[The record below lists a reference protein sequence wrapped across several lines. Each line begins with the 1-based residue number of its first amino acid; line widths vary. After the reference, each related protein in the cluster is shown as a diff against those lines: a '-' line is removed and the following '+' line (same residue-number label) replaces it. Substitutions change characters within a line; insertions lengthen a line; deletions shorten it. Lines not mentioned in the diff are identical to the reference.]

1 MQLSKK
7 SKPCGTKFL
16 ALLFR
21 EEFPWTPA
29 GCYTTMTTCRRT
41 IRTANTG
48 LYAIDCPSDSQNA
61 KDRLVLRSIGYWSV
75 DHRLV
80 SITPRQAFRKSGLEV
95 PRKVDSQSL
104 SVPGGIFSMP
114 KGCFISSYSP
124 LDTSSMLDGPRNM
137 PQGTFHLFPTFAF
150 PGVRHLRL
158 NIMLIKL
165 CKSQGTNIF
174 GISLNYW
181 HAEGLEIIMDTEP
194 IWIPDESE
202 C

>member
-1 MQLSKK
+1 
-7 SKPCGTKFL
+7 
-16 ALLFR
+16 
-21 EEFPWTPA
+21 
-29 GCYTTMTTCRRT
+29 
-41 IRTANTG
+41 
-48 LYAIDCPSDSQNA
+48 
-61 KDRLVLRSIGYWSV
+61 
-75 DHRLV
+75 
-80 SITPRQAFRKSGLEV
+80 
-95 PRKVDSQSL
+95 
-104 SVPGGIFSMP
+104 MP